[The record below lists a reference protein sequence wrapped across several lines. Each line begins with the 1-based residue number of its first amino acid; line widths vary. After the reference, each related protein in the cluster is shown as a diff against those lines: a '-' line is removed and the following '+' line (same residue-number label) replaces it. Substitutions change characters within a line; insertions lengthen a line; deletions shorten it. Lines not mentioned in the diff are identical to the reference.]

1 MASTSWWRATTASTA
16 RSSGSGAPASSTTA
30 TGGGS
35 MPASRSSF
43 WSATHIGT
51 CAPGGYSRSRA
62 EASLTASTVGSQTI
76 RAPSRAAI
84 STASGLRPPTAAL
97 SVIAPTAR
105 TSGTTRLTTRARSAV
120 EV

>member
-1 MASTSWWRATTASTA
+1 
-16 RSSGSGAPASSTTA
+16 
-30 TGGGS
+30 
-35 MPASRSSF
+35 
-43 WSATHIGT
+43 
-51 CAPGGYSRSRA
+51 
-62 EASLTASTVGSQTI
+62 LTASTVGSQTI